1 LGRSFRLAKEI
12 ALIATSSAA
21 VERLFSLLS
30 MGFDDS
36 QDRALE
42 DMKAASCLLR
52 YNVAKMLLLS
62 LVSGV

>member
-12 ALIATSSAA
+12 ALTIATSSAA

-52 YNVAKMLLLS
+52 YNVAKILLS